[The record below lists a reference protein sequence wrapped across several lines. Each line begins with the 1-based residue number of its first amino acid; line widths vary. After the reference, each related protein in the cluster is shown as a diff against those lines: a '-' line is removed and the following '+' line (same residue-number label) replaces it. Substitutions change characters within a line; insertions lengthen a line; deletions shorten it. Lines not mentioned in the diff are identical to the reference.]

1 MKRTIPLALLTISA
15 VLTLIGLFKVLDSF
29 ILPVLFGQPV
39 TESLNPP
46 LVIPNIDSVPSVLYA
61 WSPYIAAGSWIFVA
75 AVMWRGHIR
84 KMWQMQGYD
93 YEAFRVFTRMR
104 GSKTRLKIL
113 QNLQIPKNRL
123 QIATELDMHW
133 ESIDNH
139 IEVLI
144 RYGLIEEAITYGT
157 AKYLVI
163 TEKGKQLVALLA
175 HDPDLQGNINE

>member
-1 MKRTIPLALLTISA
+1 
-15 VLTLIGLFKVLDSF
+15 
-29 ILPVLFGQPV
+29 
-39 TESLNPP
+39 
-46 LVIPNIDSVPSVLYA
+46 
-61 WSPYIAAGSWIFVA
+61 
-75 AVMWRGHIR
+75 
-84 KMWQMQGYD
+84 MWQMQGYD

-144 RYGLIEEAITYGT
+144 RYGLIEEAIAYGT

-175 HDPDLQGNINE
+175 NDPDLQGNMNE

>member
-1 MKRTIPLALLTISA
+1 LRRSILLGLLAVSA
-15 VLTLIGLFKVLDSF
+15 IFTLIGLVKVFDSF
-29 ILPVLFGQPV
+29 ILPLLFGQPV
-39 TESLNPP
+39 TESLTSP

-61 WSPYIAAGSWIFVA
+61 WSPYIAAGSWICFA
-75 AVMWRGHIR
+75 AVMWRGHVR

-144 RYGLIEEAITYGT
+144 RYGLIEEAIAYGT

-175 HDPDLQGNINE
+175 NDPDLQGNMNE